1 MIVDYKLF
9 EPKEPLKPGTLWILE
24 QIPGYK
30 EAADVTNYLFFGYW
44 PSYNIPFFSE
54 ISERSG
60 CKKFNFLLFNTKKK
74 YSIELM

>member
-9 EPKEPLKPGTLWILE
+9 EPKEPLKSGTLWILE
-24 QIPGYK
+24 QIPGYT
-30 EAADVTNYLFFGYW
+30 EAADVTNYLLFGYW

-60 CKKFNFLLFNTKKK
+60 CKKFSFLLLFSLKKVS
-74 YSIELM
+74 SIY